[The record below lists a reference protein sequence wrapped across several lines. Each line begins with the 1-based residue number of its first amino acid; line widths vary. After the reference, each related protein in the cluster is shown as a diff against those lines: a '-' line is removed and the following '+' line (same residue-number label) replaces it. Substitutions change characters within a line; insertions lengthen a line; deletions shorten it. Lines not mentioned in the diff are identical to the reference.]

1 MKIVVGKNE
10 WNITIL
16 GNGDNILVAFH
27 GYGQNHSVFEHLAE
41 LMNESH
47 CIWCVD
53 LAFHG
58 ENTEINQEF
67 QFDKQYVNELINKI
81 LISSGKSQVGLL
93 GYSIGGRI
101 ALSVASLV
109 PEKISEIFL
118 FAPDGLPVSKAYY
131 FLTHSWIGT
140 ALFRRFVSRAGFA
153 IFLVKLGKEVKLL
166 SSKLAGYYLFEI
178 ATLEKRRQLFLTWLS
193 YKKALPN
200 KENLSNWNKN
210 GEVTCVLGM
219 HDGVIPLKK
228 TQKVLKE
235 ILPDSRVIVLEAGH
249 NLLSEKVI
257 KKLAGYF

>member
-27 GYGQNHSVFEHLAE
+27 GYGQSHLVFEHLAE

-47 CIWCVD
+47 SIWCID

-58 ENTEINQEF
+58 ENTAINQGF
-67 QFDKQYVNELINKI
+67 QFDKEYVSELIKTII
-81 LISSGKSQVGLL
+81 LSTGKSQVGLL

-109 PEKISEIFL
+109 PDRISEIFL
-118 FAPDGLPVSKAYY
+118 FAPDGLPVSKAYF
-131 FLTHSWIGT
+131 FLTHTWLGT
-140 ALFRRFVSRAGFA
+140 ALFQRFVNRAGFA
-153 IFLVKLGKEVKLL
+153 IFLVKLGKEIKLL

-178 ATLEKRRQLFLTWLS
+178 DTIEKRRQLFLTWIS
-193 YKKALPN
+193 YKQALPN
-200 KENLSNWNKN
+200 KKNLSNWNKK

-219 HDGVIPLKK
+219 HDGVIPLNK
-228 TQKVLKE
+228 TQKGLKE
-235 ILPDSRVIVLEAGH
+235 IFPDSRVIVLEAGH
-249 NLLSEKVI
+249 NLLSEKAI
-257 KKLAGYF
+257 KKLSGYF